1 MLNPFLFFR
10 TFFSLLASAG
20 WVLLTLLVVFF
31 ALAAT
36 LYFSEIEPHISGAP
50 DGWWES
56 LYLSAI
62 TALTVG
68 YGDVSPKSPI
78 GRLVAVGLGFLGI
91 LLTGIVVA
99 AAIKALEKASGKLNG
114 K

>member
-20 WVLLTLLVVFF
+20 CVLLILAMVFF
-31 ALAAT
+31 ALAT
-36 LYFSEIEPHISGAP
+36 TIYLSEIPHLEVGP
-50 DGWWES
+50 VGWWES

-68 YGDVSPKSPI
+68 YGDFSPKSPV
-78 GRLVAVGLGFLGI
+78 GRLAAVGLGFLGI
-91 LLTGIVVA
+91 VFTGIVVA
-99 AAIKALEKASGKLNG
+99 AAIKALEKTSE
-114 K
+114 

>member
-1 MLNPFLFFR
+1 MLNPFRFFR

-20 WVLLTLLVVFF
+20 WVLLILLAVFF
-31 ALAAT
+31 ALAIT
-36 LYFSEIEPHISGAP
+36 LYFSEIGSVDVGAP
-50 DGWWES
+50 KGWWES
-56 LYLSAI
+56 VYLSAI

-68 YGDVSPKSPI
+68 YGDVAPKSVI

-99 AAIKALEKASGKLNG
+99 AAIKALEKASEKLNG

>member
-1 MLNPFLFFR
+1 MLNPLLFFR

-20 WVLLTLLVVFF
+20 WVLLILLIVFF
-31 ALAAT
+31 ALAT
-36 LYFSEIEPHISGAP
+36 TIYLSEIPHINGGP

-68 YGDVSPKSPI
+68 YGDVAPKSSM
-78 GRLVAVGLGFLGI
+78 GRLAAVGLGVLGI
-91 LLTGIVVA
+91 LVTGIVVA
-99 AAIKALEKASGKLNG
+99 AAIKALEKASEKLNG